1 MTAASLPP
9 LLVLTD
15 RTLADR
21 PLADVVRAAVDGGA
35 RAVILREK
43 DLPRAER
50 ARLAAELRDL
60 LGAVGGLLLVASDP
74 TIEADGV
81 HLASGDA
88 HVHQHVVGRSCHD
101 VDDLA
106 RAARDGCDYATLS
119 PIFATA
125 SKPGYGPPLGPGSL
139 AAAPLSTYALGG
151 VTPANAA
158 ACAAAGAHGVA
169 VMGAVMR
176 DGRPER
182 VVRELLA
189 ALDGVAV

>member
-1 MTAASLPP
+1 MTSVALPP

-15 RTLADR
+15 RSLAVR
-21 PLADVVRAAVDGGA
+21 PLVDVVRAALDGGA

-43 DLPRAER
+43 DLPRPER
-50 ARLAAELRDL
+50 ARLAAELRHV

-88 HVHQHVVGRSCHD
+88 HVHAHVVGRSCHD
-101 VDDLA
+101 IADLT

-125 SKPGYGPPLGPGSL
+125 SKPGYGPPLGTGSL
-139 AAAPLSTYALGG
+139 SATPLPTYALGG
-151 VTPANAA
+151 VTPANAGPFLD
-158 ACAAAGAHGVA
+158 AGAHGVA

-176 DGRPER
+176 DQRPGG
-182 VVRELLA
+182 VVQRLLA
-189 ALDGVAV
+189 ALQGVAA